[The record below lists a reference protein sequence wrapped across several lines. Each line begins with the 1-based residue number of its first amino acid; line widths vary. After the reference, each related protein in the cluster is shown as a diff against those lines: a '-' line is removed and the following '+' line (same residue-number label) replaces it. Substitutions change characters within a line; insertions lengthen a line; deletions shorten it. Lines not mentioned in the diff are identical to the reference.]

1 MLLFET
7 ASRRACLSGSAAA
20 DDEFAFELRLPRPLV
35 DADRALRALSLI
47 GVYASYG
54 ESPRPP
60 APLPLDDEPP
70 RIIDMGR

>member
-1 MLLFET
+1 
-7 ASRRACLSGSAAA
+7 
-20 DDEFAFELRLPRPLV
+20 LV

-54 ESPRPP
+54 ESPRPL
-60 APLPLDDEPP
+60 APLPEDDDEPP